1 MVVHICAAI
10 PTCGMVTASIAAYTI
25 VAAMAIVVLATEI
38 VVPTME
44 IVVAAMEIVVAAMEI
59 LAAAIVAAT
68 NPPHRNIHGHYRNSC
83 CTHCNGS
90 WCLSH
95 HHLVD

>member
-25 VAAMAIVVLATEI
+25 AAAMAIVVLATEI
-38 VVPTME
+38 VVPAVE
-44 IVVAAMEIVVAAMEI
+44 IVVAATEI